1 MSQLASSL
9 SERPKKILPSQL
21 LIDSKNLSEAHVA
34 QDQQINQ
41 CNVVHTL
48 RSEKQIDKQLLMP
61 STPIQHNPSIHFFKF
76 YSLHSNWSE
85 KDKPIRCISL

>member
-1 MSQLASSL
+1 MKTLIKSQTSFMQNMGQLLSNTTEVITKLEVQMSQLASSL

-21 LIDSKNLSEAHVA
+21 LINSKNLGEAHVA

-48 RSEKQIDKQLLMP
+48 RSKKQIDKQ
-61 STPIQHNPSIHFFKF
+61 F
-76 YSLHSNWSE
+76 
-85 KDKPIRCISL
+85 